1 MSSINKTDF
10 IRIVREHQGIINSI
24 CKLYYTDGEDIKD
37 ARQDIILQLWKSI
50 ATFRN
55 DSKLSTW
62 IYSVSLNTVLSKIK
76 KERKNSCH
84 EPLSDLHP
92 DAYPV
97 TAFYESEDVQ
107 QLLLFISQLEA
118 QDKAIMIL
126 HLEGYSNKEI
136 AESLKLTAT
145 NVSTRMSRI
154 KTKLKED
161 FKNIYNEL
169 K

>member
-55 DSKLSTW
+55 DAKLSTW
-62 IYSVSLNTVLSKIK
+62 IYSVSLHTVLSKVK
-76 KERKNSCH
+76 KERKNSSH
-84 EPLSDLHP
+84 EPLTDLHP

-97 TAFYESEDVQ
+97 SAFYESEDVQ
-107 QLLLFISQLEA
+107 QLLLFIGRLEA

-136 AESLKLTAT
+136 AASLKLTAT